1 MEYFGKAEYG
11 TDDIFYVLPFVVGRD
26 NYDAVRCLHINSI
39 KFRNKSSFFPLVMDR
54 TKDYLTWRHV
64 RMYCTMVFKVL
75 MDVPVS
81 INGKLF
87 PY

>member
-1 MEYFGKAEYG
+1 
-11 TDDIFYVLPFVVGRD
+11 
-26 NYDAVRCLHINSI
+26 
-39 KFRNKSSFFPLVMDR
+39 MDR

-64 RMYCTMVFKVL
+64 RMCRTMVFKVL

-81 INGKLF
+81 INGKLL